1 MDSSFLLQLQQ
12 DDELS
17 IGNSKFSITYAGST
31 IWDDVGSG
39 TDIYLGDHVRNLDK
53 LPKEFEGGFADQDL
67 RKKITHREIE
77 RQRRQE
83 MSTLYASLRSVLPP
97 DYLKG
102 KRSTSDQIHEAA
114 KYITYLQNNVRE
126 LGGKRDKL
134 KRSLENHELVQSEKA
149 GSSSKILPN
158 IVVTVQ
164 TCSVGVEVQISG
176 DVLAEGLILPLSRIL
191 QVMLEEGLVVVCC
204 NWTNFDG
211 RLCYVIQSEV
221 VDYRGIDLQ
230 KLQSKLTR
238 MINTLI
244 DVKQ

>member
-1 MDSSFLLQLQQ
+1 MDSSFFLQLQQ

-17 IGNSKFSITYAGST
+17 IGDTKFSITYPGST
-31 IWDDVGSG
+31 IWDVGSG
-39 TDIYLGDHVRNLDK
+39 TEIYFGDHVRNLDK
-53 LPKEFEGGFADQDL
+53 MPKESEGGFADQDL
-67 RKKITHREIE
+67 QKKITHREIE

-97 DYLKG
+97 DYLK
-102 KRSTSDQIHEAA
+102 
-114 KYITYLQNNVRE
+114 
-126 LGGKRDKL
+126 
-134 KRSLENHELVQSEKA
+134 
-149 GSSSKILPN
+149 
-158 IVVTVQ
+158 

-176 DVLAEGLILPLSRIL
+176 DVLAEGLILPLSRIQQL
-191 QVMLEEGLVVVCC
+191 MLEEGLVVVCC

-244 DVKQ
+244 AMKQ